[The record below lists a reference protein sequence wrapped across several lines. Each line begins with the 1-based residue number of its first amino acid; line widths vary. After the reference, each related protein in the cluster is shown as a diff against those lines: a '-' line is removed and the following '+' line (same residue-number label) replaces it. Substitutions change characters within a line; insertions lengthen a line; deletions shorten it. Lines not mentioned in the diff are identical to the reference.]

1 MIRKEEVNKIKL
13 EISTKNAYYN
23 LIKKKYVRE
32 IEEFI
37 KSNKYK
43 YCILPVSKEYSEVI
57 VSKAKLKLSDY
68 KALIKA
74 IEDSRRDYKALI
86 VSFELIDV
94 VTEYCR
100 RHNIQIV
107 SIAPTISSNV
117 NRCIFNKLDGKV
129 KNYTKSDKFESHI
142 SSIEEMLGNATYT
155 VYFRLE

>member
-13 EISTKNAYYN
+13 EISTKSAYSN

-68 KALIKA
+68 KSIIKA

-107 SIAPTISSNV
+107 SIAPTISS
-117 NRCIFNKLDGKV
+117 KV
-129 KNYTKSDKFESHI
+129 TPYISVALVGSSGFLSKS
-142 SSIEEMLGNATYT
+142 SSILPILL
-155 VYFRLE
+155 VFR